1 MAEDIKQL
9 RKEEMLR
16 RLESD
21 LERVEKVKKRL
32 LREPFNRIGSMS
44 YFGGMYEQIGIEYI
58 VGAEDITEGR
68 KAFYKSMVNWIWVYE
83 HYNKNQDVC
92 RFPTRINSESYRR
105 MYFAVIS
112 GDWDI
117 AIKIAGYYF
126 EFQKLDFDSR
136 EEYSVEL
143 CNVMKYLILDR
154 DEECKS
160 ALEKLES
167 LSATDRHYKKMVEGQ
182 AIAVRGLLTKDEEL
196 FNKGLLQV
204 FKNHEAKVK
213 REGNGI
219 YGYFCY
225 DGVALAMIGMRR
237 GFNITIEHEKLK
249 PEYLEK
255 SDIDYSQIV
264 IDKEIYITEEEFVNN
279 KWGWCD

>member
-1 MAEDIKQL
+1 MAEYIKQL

-16 RLESD
+16 RLERD
-21 LERVEKVKKRL
+21 LRNVEREKKMY
-32 LREPFNRIGSMS
+32 LREPFNRIGAMA
-44 YFGGMYEQIGIEYI
+44 YFGDLYERIGLDYI

-68 KAFYKSMVNWIWVYE
+68 KSFYKSMINWQWIYE
-83 HYNKNQDVC
+83 HYNQNQDVVKYPFYLC
-92 RFPTRINSESYRR
+92 SESYRR

-112 GDWDI
+112 SDWTI
-117 AIKIAGYYF
+117 ATKIAGFYF
-126 EFQKLDFDSR
+126 EFQKLD
-136 EEYSVEL
+136 EEPMEPYSVEL

-160 ALEKLES
+160 ALEILES
-167 LSATDRHYKKMVEGQ
+167 LSVTDRHYKKMVEGQ
-182 AIAVRGLLTKDEEL
+182 AIAVRGLLTKDEVL

>member
-32 LREPFNRIGSMS
+32 LREPFNRIGSMA
-44 YFGGMYEQIGIEYI
+44 YFGGMYEMIGLEYI

-68 KAFYKSMVNWIWVYE
+68 KVFYKSMVNWIWVYE

-112 GDWDI
+112 GNWTI
-117 AIKIAGYYF
+117 ATKIAEFYF
-126 EFQKLDFDSR
+126 EFQKLDFESR

-143 CNVMKYLILDR
+143 CNVIKYLILDR
-154 DEECKS
+154 DEECMA

-182 AIAVRGLLTKDEEL
+182 AIAVRGLLTKDEVL

-237 GFNITIEHEKLK
+237 GFNITIEHEKFK
-249 PEYLEK
+249 NEYLEQ

>member
-1 MAEDIKQL
+1 MI
-9 RKEEMLR
+9 
-16 RLESD
+16 
-21 LERVEKVKKRL
+21 
-32 LREPFNRIGSMS
+32 
-44 YFGGMYEQIGIEYI
+44 
-58 VGAEDITEGR
+58 
-68 KAFYKSMVNWIWVYE
+68 NWIWVYE
-83 HYNKNQDVC
+83 HYDQSPQKVC
-92 RFPTRINSESYRR
+92 RFPSRINSESYRR

-117 AIKIAGYYF
+117 AIKIADYYF
-126 EFQKLDFDSR
+126 EFQKLDDYEL
-136 EEYSVEL
+136 EEYSLEL

-154 DEECKS
+154 DEECMA

-182 AIAVRGLLTKDEEL
+182 AVAIRGLLTKDEDL

>member
-16 RLESD
+16 RLERD
-21 LERVEKVKKRL
+21 LRNVEREKKMYLK
-32 LREPFNRIGSMS
+32 EPFNRIGAMT
-44 YFGGMYEQIGIEYI
+44 YFGDLYERIGLDFI

-92 RFPTRINSESYRR
+92 RFPDEINSESYRR

-112 GDWDI
+112 GNWTI
-117 AIKIAGYYF
+117 ATKIAEFYF
-126 EFQKLDFDSR
+126 EFQKLDLDFR

-154 DEECKS
+154 DEECLLE
-160 ALEKLES
+160 LEKLES
-167 LSATDRHYKKMVEGQ
+167 LSVTGRHYKKMVEGQ
-182 AIAVRGLLTKDEEL
+182 AIAIRGLLIKDEKL
-196 FNKGLLQV
+196 FNNGLLQV

-225 DGVALAMIGMRR
+225 DGVALAMIGVRR
-237 GFNITIEHEKLK
+237 GFNITIEHEKFK
-249 PEYLEK
+249 NEYLEQ

-264 IDKEIYITEEEFVNN
+264 IDKEIYIAEEEFVNN